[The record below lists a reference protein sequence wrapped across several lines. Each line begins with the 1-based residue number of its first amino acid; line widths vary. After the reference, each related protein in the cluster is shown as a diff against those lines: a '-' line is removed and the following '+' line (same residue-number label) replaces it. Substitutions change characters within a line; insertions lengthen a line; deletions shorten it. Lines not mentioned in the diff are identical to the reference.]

1 MLKKLLL
8 SCLGGVVL
16 TITGMATPTVYA
28 ACQGY
33 CADKKI
39 KNGQEETFAGCTI
52 YYDANSQL
60 QNVECAYT
68 SVRVLPLDEFE
79 LVY

>member
-1 MLKKLLL
+1 MLKQLLL

-16 TITGMATPTVYA
+16 TVAVMATPVVDA

-39 KNGQEETFAGCTI
+39 KDGLEESFAGCTM
-52 YYDANSQL
+52 YYNAQGQL
-60 QNVECAYT
+60 TNVECAYT
-68 SVRVLPLDEFE
+68 SVRIIEE
-79 LVY
+79 AQ

>member
-1 MLKKLLL
+1 MKSKMRKQLLL

-16 TITGMATPTVYA
+16 TVGVIATPAVYA
-28 ACQGY
+28 ACDGY
-33 CADKKI
+33 CADRKI
-39 KNGQEETFAGCTI
+39 TNGQTEYFAGCTM

-68 SVRVLPLDEFE
+68 SVRVVPLME
-79 LVY
+79 

>member
-28 ACQGY
+28 SACQGY
-33 CADKKI
+33 CAEKKI
-39 KNGQEETFAGCTI
+39 KNGVEETFAGCTM
-52 YYDANSQL
+52 YYDAQSRL
-60 QNVECAYT
+60 QNVDCFYT
-68 SVRVLPLDEFE
+68 SVHITPLDDP
-79 LVY
+79 VN

>member
-1 MLKKLLL
+1 MLKQLLL

-16 TITGMATPTVYA
+16 TVTVMATPTVNA
-28 ACQGY
+28 ACGGY

-39 KNGQEETFAGCTI
+39 KDGQTEHFAGCTM

-68 SVRVLPLDEFE
+68 SSKVVPLEE
-79 LVY
+79 AAN

>member
-1 MLKKLLL
+1 MLKQLLL

-16 TITGMATPTVYA
+16 TVSVMATPTVNA
-28 ACQGY
+28 ACDGY
-33 CADKKI
+33 CADRKI
-39 KNGQEETFAGCTI
+39 SNGQTEYFAGCTM

-68 SVRVLPLDEFE
+68 SSRVVPLMD
-79 LVY
+79 

>member
-1 MLKKLLL
+1 MLRQLLL

-16 TITGMATPTVYA
+16 TVTVMAAPAVYA
-28 ACQGY
+28 ACDGY
-33 CADKKI
+33 CADRKI
-39 KNGQEETFAGCTI
+39 TNGQTETFAGCTM

-68 SVRVLPLDEFE
+68 SVRVVPLMD
-79 LVY
+79 